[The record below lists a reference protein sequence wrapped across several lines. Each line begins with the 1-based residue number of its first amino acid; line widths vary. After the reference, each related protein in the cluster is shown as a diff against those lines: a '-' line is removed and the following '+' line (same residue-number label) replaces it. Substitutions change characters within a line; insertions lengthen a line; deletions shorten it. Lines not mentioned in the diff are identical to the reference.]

1 MRLMSTP
8 RLRGFTLIEVLVA
21 LSLMALLALMSWR
34 GLDAMLRVAQDT
46 RVSSAS
52 IGGVQMG
59 LAQWAVD
66 LDRVVETP
74 DVNALDWDGHVLR
87 MVRSSPV
94 GSAEALL
101 VVAWT
106 LRLVAGAQQ
115 WVRWQS
121 APLSQRHELINAWQQ
136 AASWAQTDGDMGDD
150 NMAASGGSAVA
161 VTPLSSWQ
169 LAYYANGQWVP
180 SDTLVGSGSGRLALQ
195 ANAVVANL
203 SDTPEG
209 LRLLLEL
216 PSGGALPG
224 RLSSDWFNPASDVM
238 R

>member
-1 MRLMSTP
+1 MRSMSMP

-21 LSLMALLALMSWR
+21 LSLMALLALISWR
-34 GLDAMLRVAQDT
+34 GLDAMLRVVQVT
-46 RVSSAS
+46 RDSSANM
-52 IGGVQMG
+52 GGLQMG

-87 MVRSSPV
+87 VVRSNPV

-106 LRLVAGAQQ
+106 LRLVAGSQQ

-121 APLSQRHELINAWQQ
+121 APLRRRNELINAWQQ
-136 AASWAQTDGDMGDD
+136 AQAWSQTDRDMGDD

-169 LAYYANGQWVP
+169 LAYYANGKWVP
-180 SDTLVGSGSGRLALQ
+180 SDTLVGSGSGRRALQ

-209 LRLLLEL
+209 LRLLLTL

-224 RLSSDWFNPASDVM
+224 ILSSDWFNPASDVM

>member
-1 MRLMSTP
+1 M
-8 RLRGFTLIEVLVA
+8 IEVLVA

>member
-1 MRLMSTP
+1 M
-8 RLRGFTLIEVLVA
+8 A

-34 GLDAMLRVAQDT
+34 GLDAMLRVAQVT
-46 RVSSAS
+46 RDSSAS
-52 IGGVQMG
+52 IGGLQIG

-66 LDRVVETP
+66 LDRLVETP

-106 LRLVAGAQQ
+106 LRSVAGSPQ

-121 APLSQRHELINAWQQ
+121 EPLSQRTELINAWQQ
-136 AASWAQTDGDMGDD
+136 AAVWAQTDRDERDD
-150 NMAASGGSAVA
+150 NTAASGGSAVA

-180 SDTLVGSGSGRLALQ
+180 SNTLVGSGGGRRALQ

-216 PSGGALPG
+216 PSGGALSG
-224 RLSSDWFNPASDVM
+224 SLRSDWFNPASVVM

>member
-1 MRLMSTP
+1 MRSKPLQ
-8 RLRGFTLIEVLVA
+8 RRRGFTLIEMLVA

-34 GLDAMLRVAQDT
+34 GLDAMLRVAQIT
-46 RVSSAS
+46 RSHSVGL
-52 IGGVQMG
+52 GGLQVG
-59 LAQWAVD
+59 LVQWAVD
-66 LDRVVETP
+66 LDRLVETP
-74 DVNALDWDGHVLR
+74 YVNALDWDGRVLR
-87 MVRSSPV
+87 LVRSSPV

-106 LRLVAGAQQ
+106 QRREAGMQQ

-121 APLSQRHELINAWQQ
+121 VPLTQRNGLINAWQQ
-136 AASWAQTDGDMGDD
+136 AALWAQKNDD
-150 NMAASGGSAVA
+150 LDAASSRASGGQAVA

-180 SDTLVGSGSGRLALQ
+180 SNTLLGAGRGRRALQ

-203 SDTPEG
+203 GGSPEG

-216 PSGGALPG
+216 PSGGALQG
-224 RLSSDWFNPASDVM
+224 RLTSDWFNPALEVM

>member
-1 MRLMSTP
+1 M
-8 RLRGFTLIEVLVA
+8 EVLLA

-34 GLDAMLRVAQDT
+34 GLDAMLRVAQVTHAGSVRLDGLQ
-46 RVSSAS
+46 
-52 IGGVQMG
+52 IG

-74 DVNALDWDGHVLR
+74 DVNALSWDGHVLR
-87 MVRSSPV
+87 MVRSSPM

-101 VVAWT
+101 VVAWSQRT
-106 LRLVAGAQQ
+106 AAGAQQ

-121 APLSQRHELINAWQQ
+121 APLHQRNELLKAWQQ
-136 AASWAQTDGDMGDD
+136 AAVWAHTAGDMGDD
-150 NMAASGGSAVA
+150 NTAAHGGSAVA

-180 SDTLVGSGSGRLALQ
+180 SNTLVGSGSGRLALQ

-203 SDTPEG
+203 SDTPKG
-209 LRLLLEL
+209 LRLLLAL
-216 PSGGALPG
+216 PSGAALPG
-224 RLSSDWFNPASDVM
+224 SLSSDWFNTASDVM

>member
-1 MRLMSTP
+1 
-8 RLRGFTLIEVLVA
+8 
-21 LSLMALLALMSWR
+21 MALAPKVAANKDSRTRPVTRDSSVGLGGLQR
-34 GLDAMLRVAQDT
+34 GLT
-46 RVSSAS
+46 
-52 IGGVQMG
+52 
-59 LAQWAVD
+59 QWAVD

-74 DVNALDWDGHVLR
+74 DVTALDWDGHALR
-87 MVRSSPV
+87 MVRSSPI

-106 LRLVAGAQQ
+106 LRIMAGSQH

-121 APLSQRHELINAWQQ
+121 APVSQRNELINAWQQ
-136 AASWAQTDGDMGDD
+136 AATWSQKTGDLGDD
-150 NMAASGGSAVA
+150 NPAASGGSAVA

-169 LAYYANGQWVP
+169 LAYHANGQWVP
-180 SDTLVGSGSGRLALQ
+180 SNTLVGSGGRRHALQ

-209 LRLLLEL
+209 LRLVLVL

-224 RLSSDWFNPASDVM
+224 SLNSDWFNPASDVM